1 MFEKISVHLSLIAF
15 IFSINNCATMS
26 ARDDGMQAI
35 FVKAP
40 ADSHIYLDGEKIGET
55 FGASLIDTPKKGPN
69 RQYKL
74 RIEKDGFEP
83 KEIEVTKEIHML
95 FGWNLIFLVG
105 APIGFAVDYFSGSYL
120 HYNRWVE
127 VELDQKSNFRVNLN
141 SESNRIY
148 VQKRDIDRGLPVSVK
163 FEKVSNVT
171 YEATDANG
179 NPIQNTSA
187 GQQRPGGDYGDEANL
202 SQGYYKIS
210 GFYYSKDF
218 NTSRTASVT
227 RVAKLP
233 GSKVFAIPGGGVGA
247 ICGTMD
253 EKTNRTT
260 FYWIHLPEFISK
272 KLEESK
278 FLQSSYLAHHCE
290 QVFDL
295 KQYLNQS

>member
-1 MFEKISVHLSLIAF
+1 MFVRLPVHLSFIAF
-15 IFSINNCATMS
+15 LFSLNYCATMS
-26 ARDDGMQAI
+26 DREDGMQVI

-55 FGASLIDTPKKGPN
+55 FGASLIESPKKDPN
-69 RQYKL
+69 KQYKL

-83 KEIEVTKEIHML
+83 KEVEVTKEIHML

-127 VELDQKSNFRVNLN
+127 VNLDQKSNFKVNLN

-148 VQKRDIDRGLPVSVK
+148 MQKRDADQNLPVTVK
-163 FEKVSNVT
+163 FNKVESVSYEKTDAKGNPLPNSSEGRKVPT
-171 YEATDANG
+171 GDYQDEAT
-179 NPIQNTSA
+179 
-187 GQQRPGGDYGDEANL
+187 L
-202 SQGYYKIS
+202 SQGYYKIF

-218 NTSRTASVT
+218 NSSYTNSVT

-233 GSKVFAIPGGGVGA
+233 GSKVLAIQGGGVGA
-247 ICGTMD
+247 ICGAMD

-260 FYWIHLPEFISK
+260 FYWLHLPEFISK
-272 KLEESK
+272 KLGESIYM
-278 FLQSSYLAHHCE
+278 QSYYLAKHCE

-295 KQYLNQS
+295 KQYLSQS

>member
-1 MFEKISVHLSLIAF
+1 MFQKVSVHLSLIAF
-15 IFSINNCATMS
+15 LFSLNNCATMS
-26 ARDDGMQAI
+26 AREDGLQVI

-55 FGASLIDTPKKGPN
+55 FGASLIDSPKKDPN
-69 RQYKL
+69 KQYKL

-127 VELDQKSNFRVNLN
+127 VNLDQKSNFKVNLN
-141 SESNRIY
+141 SESNRNY
-148 VQKRDIDRGLPVSVK
+148 VQKRDADQNLPVTVK
-163 FEKVSNVT
+163 FNKVESVSYEK
-171 YEATDANG
+171 TDANG
-179 NPIQNTSA
+179 NPIQNTSS
-187 GQQRPGGDYGDEANL
+187 GQQWPGGEYGDEAKL

-210 GFYYSKDF
+210 GYYRSKDY

-233 GSKVFAIPGGGVGA
+233 GTKVLAIPGGGVGA
-247 ICGTMD
+247 ICGAMD

-260 FYWIHLPEFISK
+260 FYWIHLPDFISK
-272 KLEESK
+272 KLGESIYM
-278 FLQSSYLAHHCE
+278 QSYYIAKHCE

-295 KQYLNQS
+295 KQYLSQS